1 MTVAGYPPD
10 TDNNCQ
16 VEVVIYPI
24 DGAFGI
30 GGYFQPG
37 FSGES
42 IFVDI
47 DDAPLSWS
55 KVILAH
61 ELEHLLPTILDSG
74 EYNWIDEGA
83 ADMAAYLCFGGSST
97 LYGR

>member
-1 MTVAGYPPD
+1 MMNYFGKDYNDDYELPPD

-16 VEVVIYPI
+16 VEVVICPI
-24 DGAFGI
+24 DGAFGM

-47 DDAPLSWS
+47 DDAPLMVQKS
-55 KVILAH
+55 
-61 ELEHLLPTILDSG
+61 
-74 EYNWIDEGA
+74 
-83 ADMAAYLCFGGSST
+83 F
-97 LYGR
+97 